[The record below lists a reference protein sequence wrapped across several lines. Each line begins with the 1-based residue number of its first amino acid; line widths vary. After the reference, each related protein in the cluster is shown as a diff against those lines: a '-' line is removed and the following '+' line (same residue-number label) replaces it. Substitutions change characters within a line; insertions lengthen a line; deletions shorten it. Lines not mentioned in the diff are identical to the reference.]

1 MDNRSKRGGNDR
13 KRVAGGQ
20 SWEVD
25 YMKEK
30 FKVSGQQVAGAIR
43 AVGNDRRKVEEYLKG
58 RSR

>member
-1 MDNRSKRGGNDR
+1 MDNRSKRGGSDR
-13 KRVAGGQ
+13 RRVAGGQ
-20 SWEVD
+20 SWEVNH
-25 YMKEK
+25 MKEK